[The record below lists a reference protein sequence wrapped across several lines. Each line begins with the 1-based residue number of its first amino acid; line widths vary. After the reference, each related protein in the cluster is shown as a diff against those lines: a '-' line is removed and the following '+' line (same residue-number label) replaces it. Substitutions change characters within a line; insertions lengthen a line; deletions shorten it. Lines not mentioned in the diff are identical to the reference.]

1 MKRQIFISIIFAI
14 IITSTFAQEGDDY
27 QSYVQEIEARWTEA
41 EQKRFEEF
49 QREQATA
56 LQSFLNQE
64 ETAYRQYVEDIE
76 KKWNQFLSPS
86 KEQWVDY
93 SDDMNT
99 RTVVNFE
106 EKEQPE
112 DTKGQVTVETLVPA
126 DEPGVLEK
134 AKAQLQPE
142 IEKVLV
148 PAPEPEA
155 TAETHPL
162 EGQVKTQ
169 KGKPV
174 TPENVKAFVQEEV
187 LPQAKVDP
195 KPIPSKDG
203 VERVKVTV
211 TIPMVPNHLWIRA
224 EKFLE
229 SIRKYSEQHKVDVPL
244 VLALIQTESYFNPL
258 AKSHIPAFGLMQI
271 VPKYGGLDAYRYVF
285 KEDKIP
291 TPRFLYEADNNLL
304 LGTAYMQVLKEQYL
318 YGIKDPIKQEYLMIA
333 AYNGGIGRVIKRVLK
348 QYNVPS
354 IPPSEVYDVLVEKM
368 PSETKDYL
376 QKVTSRKEKYIAW
389 R

>member
-1 MKRQIFISIIFAI
+1 MKRQIFILTLFAI

-49 QREQATA
+49 QKEQAMA
-56 LQSFLNQE
+56 LQNFRSQE
-64 ETAYRQYVEDIE
+64 DTAYRQYVEGIQR
-76 KKWNQFLSPS
+76 KWNEFLSSS

-93 SDDMNT
+93 SDDT
-99 RTVVNFE
+99 DARTVVNFE

-112 DTKGQVTVETLVPA
+112 DTKGQVIVETLVPA
-126 DEPGVLEK
+126 DEPNVLDK
-134 AKAQLQPE
+134 AKTQLEAQV
-142 IEKVLV
+142 EKVL
-148 PAPEPEA
+148 APKPEEA
-155 TAETHPL
+155 AETPSL
-162 EGQVKTQ
+162 EGQVKTEE
-169 KGKPV
+169 GEPV
-174 TPENVKAFVQEEV
+174 TPENVKTFVREEI

-195 KPIPSKDG
+195 EPIPSKDG

-211 TIPMVPNHLWIRA
+211 TIPMVPNHLRIRA

-229 SIRKYSEQHKVDVPL
+229 SIRKYSEQHKVEVPL
-244 VLALIQTESYFNPL
+244 VLALIQTESYFNSL

-285 KEDKIP
+285 KEDKMP
-291 TPRFLYEADNNLL
+291 TSRFLYEADNNLL
-304 LGTAYMQVLKEQYL
+304 LGTAYMHVLKEQYL

-348 QYNVPS
+348 RYNVPS
-354 IPPSEVYDVLVEKM
+354 MSPSEVYDVLIEKM

-376 QKVTSRKEKYIAW
+376 KKVASRKEKYIAW
-389 R
+389 